1 MTLLGNTHPFFRNTV
16 DCRGQPSICPKVK
29 FLMSLKLV
37 CYGVSP
43 AAFQDYFQM
52 GISTAHECLK
62 HFCSIVSQ
70 DGDLNL
76 RYRRRMNRADARKL
90 SDLHFFHHGVQG
102 MVGSL
107 DCMHVC
113 WRLCPKAWHGAYQ
126 GSKGVPT
133 IILEAV
139 ADYNLFLWHSMF
151 SSPGS
156 LNDINVWDRSQ
167 LLQEFIDGRFA
178 REVDFLFE
186 IAGEAFHQVSHL
198 FCSIFIFIYLFL
210 TFFFKF
216 YFYLF
221 YF

>member
-1 MTLLGNTHPFFRNTV
+1 MA
-16 DCRGQPSICPKVK
+16 
-29 FLMSLKLV
+29 LKLV

-62 HFCSIVSQ
+62 HFASIISQ

-90 SDLHFFHHGVQG
+90 SDLHFFQHGVPG

-156 LNDINVWDRSQ
+156 LNDINVRDRS
-167 LLQEFIDGRFA
+167 LLLEEFINGRFA

-186 IAGEAFHQVSHL
+186 IGGEAFHQVSRL
-198 FCSIFIFIYLFL
+198 VF
-210 TFFFKF
+210 F
-216 YFYLF
+216 YFYF
-221 YF
+221 FIYFQLYL